1 MPLYTSLT
9 EQAQRRKNGLH
20 SRTYDS
26 ACKRRRFVVYSCLLG
41 GALTTAAQWANTEF
55 AQLDFGDARLNHR
68 ARKLMERFAADPTAS
83 IPDVCHGWAETMAAY
98 RFLSNEAVDWQAI
111 LAPHWEQ
118 TRQRMQGQS
127 VVLCLQDTTEL
138 NFNGQEIEGLG
149 PLSYE
154 AQRGMYLHPTYA
166 VTPERE
172 ALGVLDA
179 WMWARSKKDATGKR
193 HDMKESVRWIE
204 GYERVADMAREL
216 PDTRLVYLADRE
228 ADLMPLMLRAQ
239 QLGEPADW
247 LIRAAHNRCL
257 PDGDKLWEHT
267 MAGEPVGQIEF
278 TMSPRHGVKA
288 RPVRQQLWARRVEL
302 TGGAGEPL
310 IVTSIV
316 ALEVGAPAGA
326 KPVQWRLLT
335 NRHADTSDAV
345 VELINWYRARW
356 EIEMLFDILK
366 NACRIES
373 LQLEHIGKLERAL
386 AMYLVVAW
394 RIAHLMRLGRTCSN
408 LEASRFFDWAE
419 IRAAYMRSKAGPPAA
434 PTLNE
439 VLRLIAGF
447 GGFLARKG
455 DGEPGVQTI
464 WKGLRKIRIAAEAL
478 RHAASADC

>member
-1 MPLYTSLT
+1 
-9 EQAQRRKNGLH
+9 
-20 SRTYDS
+20 
-26 ACKRRRFVVYSCLLG
+26 
-41 GALTTAAQWANTEF
+41 
-55 AQLDFGDARLNHR
+55 
-68 ARKLMERFAADPTAS
+68 MERFAADPTAS
-83 IPDVCHGWAETMAAY
+83 IPDACHGWAETMAAY
-98 RFLSNEAVDWQAI
+98 RFLSNETVDWQDI

-118 TRQRMQGQS
+118 TRQRMKQQP

-138 NFNGQEIEGLG
+138 NFNGQETEGLG

-193 HDMKESVRWIE
+193 NDLKESLRWIE
-204 GYERVADMAREL
+204 GYERVAEMATDFPE
-216 PDTRLVYLADRE
+216 TRLVYLADRE
-228 ADLMPLMLRAQ
+228 ADLIPLMRRARE
-239 QLGEPADW
+239 LGEPADW

-257 PDGDKLWEHT
+257 PEGGKLWDHT
-267 MAGEPVGQIEF
+267 TAGEPVGQIEF
-278 TMSPRHGVKA
+278 AMASRHGVKA
-288 RPVRQQLWARRVEL
+288 RRVRQQLWAQRVEL
-302 TGGAGEPL
+302 CNGAGVPL
-310 IVTSIV
+310 SVTSIV
-316 ALEVGAPAGA
+316 AREVDAPAGA
-326 KPVQWRLLT
+326 KPVEWRLLT
-335 NRHADTSDAV
+335 NRCADTCSEV
-345 VELINWYRARW
+345 VELIDWYRARW

-373 LQLEHIGKLERAL
+373 LQLEHIGKLERAI

-394 RIAHLMRLGRTCSN
+394 RIAHLMRLGRTCPD
-408 LEASRFFDWAE
+408 LDARRFFDWAE
-419 IRAAYMRSKAGPPAA
+419 IRASYMRSKAGPPVI

-478 RHAASADC
+478 RSADSAYR